1 MQVTLTIQERLKD
14 LRTER
19 GLTLEELSKET
30 GISKSA
36 LAKYE
41 SDDFNEISSYNLVA
55 LAIYYGVSTDY
66 VLALTDQKKHPN
78 TELDLLHL
86 DDKTIDI
93 LSSGEINNRLLCEM
107 ICHENFEQLLSD
119 IEIYVDHLAAQF
131 VQTLNEQVRI
141 QRDMIQSAAEEKEIN
156 LDNKSRIMRTL
167 DAGLVDDQQYFNLL
181 IHNDLDQITKDI
193 KTQHEKDTTTADKD
207 NPASEMVREISNAF
221 ATYLKD
227 PEKIKQ
233 NHIEWI
239 ARRACESFSVDYDKL
254 PYEDQEAFKRI
265 ISKMPGAKNP
275 VSKRGKHKNR

>member
-14 LRTER
+14 LRTEK

-55 LAIYYGVSTDY
+55 LAIYYCVSTDY
-66 VLALTDQKKHPN
+66 ILALTDQKKHPN
-78 TELDLLHL
+78 TALDSLHL

-107 ICHENFEQLLSD
+107 ICHENFEQFLSD

-141 QRDMIQSAAEEKEIN
+141 QREMIQSAAEEKDIN
-156 LDNKSRIMRTL
+156 LDSKAKILRTI
-167 DAGLVDDQQYFNLL
+167 DAGLVDEQQYFNLL

-193 KTQHEKDTTTADKD
+193 KTQHEKDTTTADTD

-227 PEKIKQ
+227 PESIRQ

-254 PYEDQEAFKRI
+254 TVADQEAFKRI
-265 ISKMPGAKNP
+265 ISRMPGTKNP
-275 VSKRGKHKNR
+275 ISKRGKNK

>member
-14 LRTER
+14 LRTEK
-19 GLTLEELSKET
+19 GLSLEELSKET

-66 VLALTDQKKHPN
+66 ILALTDQKKHPN
-78 TELDLLHL
+78 TALDSLHL

-107 ICHENFEQLLSD
+107 ICHEKFEQLLSD
-119 IEIYVDHLAAQF
+119 IEIYVDHLATQF

-141 QRDMIQSAAEEKEIN
+141 QRDMIQCAAGEKDIN
-156 LDNKSRIMRTL
+156 LDSKEKILRTI
-167 DAGLVDDQQYFNLL
+167 DAGLVDEQQYFNLL

-193 KTQHEKDTTTADKD
+193 KTQHEKDTTTADID
-207 NPASEMVREISNAF
+207 NPANDLMREISHAYM
-221 ATYLKD
+221 TYLNN
-227 PEKIKQ
+227 PEYNRQ
-233 NHIEWI
+233 NYIEWI
-239 ARRACESFSVDYDKL
+239 ARTACESFSVDYDKL
-254 PYEDQEAFKRI
+254 PSEDQEAFKRI

-275 VSKRGKHKNR
+275 INRRGKH